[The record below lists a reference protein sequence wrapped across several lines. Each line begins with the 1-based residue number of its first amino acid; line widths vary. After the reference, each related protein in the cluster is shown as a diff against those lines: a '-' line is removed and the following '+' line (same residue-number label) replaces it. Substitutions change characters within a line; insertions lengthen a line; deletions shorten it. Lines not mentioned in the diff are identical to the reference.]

1 MLQIIAKDKQAN
13 GNFNNAKILEKKPI
27 GFPHDGGMIKPY
39 SNLFY
44 WAHAWT
50 PGEKSTI
57 GLHPHR
63 GFEICSFVLSGYIN
77 HFDTKLKKWIKLE
90 KGSVQVIKS
99 GSGISHSEEIGE
111 DSSIFQ
117 IWFDPNIA
125 ISITNEAEYSDYNV
139 DIFPTF
145 SNPDFDKK
153 IIKGQNSTLNLLSE
167 NILINEYNFKSAS
180 IKIDLKVNSYHSW
193 FILAGSAFINDK
205 PIKKG
210 DFLIIKNQDIVEIVE
225 IDKLV
230 VFEIISPIKLSY
242 KSYFERFS

>member
-1 MLQIIAKDKQAN
+1 MLQIITKDNQAN
-13 GNFNNAKILEKKPI
+13 GNFNNGKILEKKPI
-27 GFPHDGGMIKPY
+27 GFPHDGGIIKPY

-50 PGEKSTI
+50 PYEKSTI
-57 GLHPHR
+57 GLHPHQ

-77 HFDTKLKKWIKLE
+77 HFDTKLNKWIKLE

-99 GSGISHSEEIGE
+99 GSGISHSEEIGK

-125 ISITNEAEYSDYNV
+125 LSITNEAEYSDYNV

-167 NILINEYNFKSAS
+167 NILINKYNFKSSS

-193 FILAGSAFINDK
+193 FILAGSANINDQYL
-205 PIKKG
+205 KKG
-210 DFLIIKNQDIVEIVE
+210 DFLIIKNEEVIEIEDIE
-225 IDKLV
+225 KLV
-230 VFEIISPIKLSY
+230 VFEIISPITLSY